1 MNNVVSL
8 KDHRMANPKEAIME
22 TTHKIHGQQ
31 VTISSPDKR
40 LTYLNKVACCT
51 DEFDEL
57 VTNWKKQHPKC
68 NCIDF

>member
-22 TTHKIHGQQ
+22 LRGQRL
-31 VTISSPDKR
+31 VISSPDKR
-40 LTYLNKVACCT
+40 LTYLNKTVNDMFEC
-51 DEFDEL
+51 DEL